1 MSKNLN
7 ILTIYE
13 YHNSS
18 ACISQNGKIMAAF
31 NEDRFVKK
39 KNEVSFPLNSIKA
52 CLKKAKL
59 KPKDINFFG
68 IVNDKNSLKNKNS
81 ILNFLFKRQSRYSV
95 SDWKKENELYWKP
108 TLLENKKKIIFF

>member
-59 KPKDINFFG
+59 KHIRNKLNTIVPPTHLNKILVIAKYKTPK
-68 IVNDKNSLKNKNS
+68 VNQCKQQQTTTKMISKN
-81 ILNFLFKRQSRYSV
+81 
-95 SDWKKENELYWKP
+95 
-108 TLLENKKKIIFF
+108 